1 MPPRKALPPAGRDAA
16 LAKVDSIPLKSIDD
30 LTSLGEVFVRS
41 GLFTD
46 ARDAAKAMVKILA
59 GRELG
64 MAPFASMTGVN
75 IIQGKPAL
83 SANIMAAAIQRSG
96 THRFTVTKMA
106 DDEVAIAFFE
116 KVDGEWISCG
126 PDSTFAE
133 KDAMKAGL
141 AFNAMHKKFPRN
153 MKYARA
159 LSNGA
164 RWYCAGVFGGPV
176 YVPEELGA
184 VVNEEGE
191 IINVPSTVVDIPTK
205 ASFDPA
211 AGPVDVGSH
220 TAPAEASQRILDTMP
235 TTLPAVDADFALHDA
250 VADIVAILD
259 KDYASWRKRDIWT
272 KQFFGEALTDEAALL
287 AFAKAHPRR
296 WEMGRELIWEQK

>member
-16 LAKVDSIPLKSIDD
+16 LAKVDSIPLKSIND
-30 LTSLGEVFVRS
+30 LTALGEVFVRS

-96 THRFTVTKMA
+96 THRFTVTKLA

-116 KVDGEWISCG
+116 KVDGEWLSCG
-126 PDSTFAE
+126 PDSTFNE
-133 KDAMKAGL
+133 KDAIKAGL
-141 AFNAMHKKFPRN
+141 AFNPMHKKFPRN

-191 IINVPSTVVDIPTK
+191 IINVPATTVPTHIEPETG
-205 ASFDPA
+205 PA
-211 AGPVDVGSH
+211 TVQ
-220 TAPAEASQRILDTMP
+220 APAENAQ
-235 TTLPAVDADFALHDA
+235 VDADFTLHDA
-250 VADIVAILD
+250 VADIAAILD
-259 KDYASWRKRDIWT
+259 KSYASWRKRDVWT